1 MKKIFYSSMCCLIL
15 AAGCAKEEET
25 GPDTGLAADD
35 HFYVVV
41 DLPQPQTRA
50 SMGAANDEEYEFAWD
65 DADEFGAV
73 VYDGSEYT
81 LHKFTQKSGKDNI
94 FGTDTF
100 VPEKDASYTWYLL
113 YPYDE
118 SFMVNGDL
126 SSSPVVNVPAQIA
139 GCEPDALT
147 HLAVPFYSKV
157 ETEGF
162 DSFYAVVQNPLA
174 VLNISISNMTGE
186 ELLLSEIQVSGG
198 LSGDFVLDFSTGA
211 LTSQAQAASGFTIS
225 LEDEDISDDETQSY
239 YLTCAPVAV
248 TSPIEV
254 KVLTDK
260 GEFSSI
266 AEYEEGFAFQAG
278 GVYTIDVEC
287 NPMAIKGTA
296 VPDGLAE
303 LTATVENPA
312 VYAWAGELSAG
323 KMSIVLPQGEVK
335 PADGTFGAKSDYT
348 VASEYVYDIPDMGDY
363 RVVLDTEN
371 GTVVVYN
378 PETDLKPFEVTWY
391 EGGNPENEAH
401 TAVVVDKLWIIG
413 AGSGN
418 WDDGAEQ
425 QFTPSQADPQVL
437 VYKGGKLGKVG
448 GQTKFSVAAGA
459 DWYLGSYFNDTD
471 GDGVHDTGDGSDS
484 GNKIK
489 AKVDV
494 PNNAGWIPMY
504 GGYDMRE
511 CWWIFKIWPTT
522 LIIDLRNMQ
531 LYAVE
536 E

>member
-1 MKKIFYSSMCCLIL
+1 MCCLIL

-198 LSGDFVLDFSTGA
+198 MSGDFVLDFSTGA
-211 LTSQAQAASGFTIS
+211 LTSQAQAAFGFTIS
-225 LEDEDISDDETQSY
+225 LENEDISDDETQSY

-254 KVLTDK
+254 KVVTDK

-266 AEYEEGFAFQAG
+266 AEYEEAMERGDERRLEDLLVRMDAL
-278 GVYTIDVEC
+278 
-287 NPMAIKGTA
+287 K
-296 VPDGLAE
+296 
-303 LTATVENPA
+303 
-312 VYAWAGELSAG
+312 AWDYEQRAKQILGQLKIHHFEQRIGELS
-323 KMSIVLPQGEVK
+323 
-335 PADGTFGAKSDYT
+335 
-348 VASEYVYDIPDMGDY
+348 
-363 RVVLDTEN
+363 
-371 GTVVVYN
+371 
-378 PETDLKPFEVTWY
+378 
-391 EGGNPENEAH
+391 
-401 TAVVVDKLWIIG
+401 
-413 AGSGN
+413 
-418 WDDGAEQ
+418 
-425 QFTPSQADPQVL
+425 
-437 VYKGGKLGKVG
+437 G
-448 GQTKFSVAAGA
+448 GQLKRVALANV
-459 DWYLGSYFNDTD
+459 LITD
-471 GDGVHDTGDGSDS
+471 
-484 GNKIK
+484 
-489 AKVDV
+489 
-494 PNNAGWIPMY
+494 P
-504 GGYDMRE
+504 E
-511 CWWIFKIWPTT
+511 
-522 LIIDLRNMQ
+522 LIILDEPTNHLDLEMTEWLEGYLSRANISLLMVTHDRYFLDRVCNEILEIDRKQ
-531 LYAVE
+531 IYSYK
-536 E
+536 